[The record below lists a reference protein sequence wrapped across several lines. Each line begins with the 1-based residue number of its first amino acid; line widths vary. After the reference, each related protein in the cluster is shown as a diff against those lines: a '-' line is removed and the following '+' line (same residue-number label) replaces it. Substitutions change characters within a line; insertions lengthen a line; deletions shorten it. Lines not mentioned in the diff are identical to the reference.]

1 MVVVEAV
8 VGLLGAVVVEVHP
21 EAEVVLLGLVV
32 AISSDLAARGSTNA
46 LTPIYWQAPK
56 DPDGPQGQ

>member
-21 EAEVVLLGLVV
+21 EAEVVLRGLVV

-46 LTPIYWQAPK
+46 LTPI
-56 DPDGPQGQ
+56 